1 MLILNNGAPKS
12 GSTWMQ
18 TILREALTPE
28 FPESQWR
35 NDWKNPSVDPARLG
49 AFIASSDW
57 HVNDVL
63 VKLHVPASKD
73 MAFLQRD
80 DVRVI
85 VTVRHTPDSVLS
97 WFHHQIRLGK
107 ASLNKKQ
114 QWFETTGLRFADRIR
129 AHRLSWVLEPRAIH
143 IRYEDLLTHPVR
155 ELQDIMAHLGKHIS
169 IDSLQQV
176 VNRTMVKRAP
186 NEPPHE
192 GQHIRTAGISVA
204 DKEIPPEILQHLK
217 THDFETET
225 QIRALRSGRG

>member
-18 TILREALTPE
+18 TILREALTPD
-28 FPESQWR
+28 FPDSKWR
-35 NDWKNPSVDPARLG
+35 NDWINPSVDPARLG
-49 AFIASSDW
+49 AFIASSEW
-57 HVNDVL
+57 HNNDVL
-63 VKLHVPASKD
+63 VKLHVTASKD

-85 VTVRHTPDSVLS
+85 VTVRNAPDSVLS

-107 ASLNKKQ
+107 ASLNTKNN
-114 QWFETTGLRFADRIR
+114 WFETTGLRFADRLR
-129 AHRLSWVLEPRAIH
+129 EHRLSWALEPNAIL

-155 ELQDIMAHLGKHIS
+155 ELHDIMVHLGKEIS
-169 IDSLQQV
+169 MDSLQQV
-176 VNRTMVKRAP
+176 VNRTLVKRAP

-204 DKEIPPEILQHLK
+204 DKEIPPEILQQLK
-217 THDFETET
+217 THESETEMK
-225 QIRALRSGRG
+225 IRALTDPS